1 MNWCL
6 VDTWLSTQRALTG
19 VVRSGALTAAEAA
32 RGAPGEA
39 AGRAV
44 RSEAGEQACTVAGL
58 WASSWG
64 SHSIVWGVGVD
75 PPGLGSLHTRVFI
88 LS

>member
-1 MNWCL
+1 M
-6 VDTWLSTQRALTG
+6 
-19 VVRSGALTAAEAA
+19 
-32 RGAPGEA
+32 
-39 AGRAV
+39 